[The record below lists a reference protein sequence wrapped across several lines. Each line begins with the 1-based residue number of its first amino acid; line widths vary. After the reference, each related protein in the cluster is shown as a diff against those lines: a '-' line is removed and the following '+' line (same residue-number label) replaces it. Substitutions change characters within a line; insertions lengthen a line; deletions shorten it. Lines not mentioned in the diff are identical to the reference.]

1 LGAVLV
7 VLGTVTAAVGVGEI
21 VTPAQLAAADN
32 GYGPGTG
39 PQAPTQHWGGAYV
52 LTGVPGY
59 GYCIFPGSASPTELP
74 TTPWSP
80 VAYPGSGVFSDGQMA
95 ALAYFAERYQ
105 GTGWNGYPVN
115 TTVAAIAQIAYTSAG
130 GTTPPGSRAPAALV
144 AAITAW
150 MTTYAGPWSI
160 SLTMTPPSGS
170 TFTANRN
177 YSGTVTV
184 RSATGAGVGGLQ
196 LTPPP
201 TGGPGANQISNFE
214 WLAGTTNAAGQLS
227 FVWNIGGVPPGGL
240 FSAQGMNVVGDAP
253 GTAPPAYGAPG
264 GSGGQLMMVSGASE
278 LLGTSFGGFVIT
290 TFSLTGTISITKAV
304 NDPAYY
310 GPGGAVFQIRDGFG
324 NVLDTLV
331 TDGNGNAGPSIPL
344 TATTTGTQYAV
355 VEVTAPPG
363 YQLAPPMVVTI
374 HPHTTTVASFTGT
387 DTELAVP
394 AALGA
399 AKVDATTGDPVA
411 GAVFDFRY
419 DSADNGVYDQD
430 LGSCTT
436 SGAGTCQPPTQNTA
450 GGWLP
455 GWYQVTETAAPPGYW
470 LDPATTVQT
479 VFLAP
484 GATAVASVTF
494 ADRFLGSLSLTKT
507 GNDTA
512 YWGIAGAAF
521 TVSGPAPSAA
531 VVGTL
536 TVGATGS
543 TNTLTGLVP
552 GTYHLAETTVPPGY
566 AAVTPITVAVTAG
579 HATTTTAAAD
589 AVQPGSLVVSKTDAA
604 TATALPGATFDVRY
618 DPTGS
623 GTYSVDLGSC
633 TTGASGTCSP
643 TANDGTGFLPGNYE
657 VVETTAPTGYYLPTP
672 PPTDH
677 VTVDPGAA
685 ATAAF
690 TDARLVPASF
700 TKVATGSVNPTQLV
714 LAGAVIDV
722 TAGATYGGTPVTTC
736 TTDVHG
742 NCTTTTV
749 LISGQPYCWSE
760 VTAPPGLAAGA
771 TGCFVADNAQGAQP
785 ITVTDAGEFVAI
797 AVKKVDAADPTTT
810 LPDAVFS
817 LYRQDGGT
825 GPNAPTPPAGAP
837 TEPGQTWVAQATT
850 DATGTATFPL
860 QFPGYAYCV
869 VEVQAPANYV
879 LSSTEHCTTVLQG
892 TTATPAPVTTVTVS
906 DTEAQATVAAHKFNA
921 ASPTTGIPG
930 AVYDLYVVGQG
941 APWGAPTTGPTGGA
955 AEPGDT
961 WWARGTTSSAGD
973 LSFTVPSGYSW
984 CFQEVT
990 APVDYTLD
998 PALHCTSTITTAT
1011 PAPTA
1016 TVALPETLAMVPL
1029 YGRKFDSANPHQMV
1043 PGATYELVGQGTVPP
1058 GWTPH
1063 TDPHTFPVPAGD
1075 WYYGDAT
1082 TNTQGMASWT
1092 VPAGYSWCMH
1102 EVASP
1107 PGYQPD
1113 AAWHCTAVITTAT
1126 APSTA
1131 TMALPEVA
1139 IVPPA
1144 PPVLAFTGG
1153 PPEWLIELGALFVLI
1168 GGTIVLV
1175 TRRRRGRGS
1184 STGSVPPT
1192 VPPGPPPASGPGAAA
1207 LLMTP
1212 GEMGPSFTVSSP
1224 ATPGADRLAG
1234 RAAPRGRWYSQVV
1247 VRLGRRRTRRG
1258 S

>member
-1 LGAVLV
+1 MHETTRQRSATRRLATRRLATRRRLAALGAVLV

-837 TEPGQTWVAQATT
+837 TEPGQTWVAQGT
-850 DATGTATFPL
+850 TGTTGIATFPL
-860 QFPGYAYCV
+860 QLPGYAYCV
-869 VEVQAPANYV
+869 VETQAPGNYV
-879 LSSTEHCTTVLQG
+879 LDPTERCTAVLQG
-892 TTATPAPVTTVTVS
+892 TTATPAPVTTLTVS
-906 DTEAQATVAAHKFNA
+906 DA
-921 ASPTTGIPG
+921 
-930 AVYDLYVVGQG
+930 
-941 APWGAPTTGPTGGA
+941 
-955 AEPGDT
+955 
-961 WWARGTTSSAGD
+961 
-973 LSFTVPSGYSW
+973 
-984 CFQEVT
+984 
-990 APVDYTLD
+990 
-998 PALHCTSTITTAT
+998 
-1011 PAPTA
+1011 
-1016 TVALPETLAMVPL
+1016 
-1029 YGRKFDSANPHQMV
+1029 
-1043 PGATYELVGQGTVPP
+1043 
-1058 GWTPH
+1058 
-1063 TDPHTFPVPAGD
+1063 
-1075 WYYGDAT
+1075 
-1082 TNTQGMASWT
+1082 
-1092 VPAGYSWCMH
+1092 
-1102 EVASP
+1102 
-1107 PGYQPD
+1107 
-1113 AAWHCTAVITTAT
+1113 
-1126 APSTA
+1126 
-1131 TMALPEVA
+1131 
-1139 IVPPA
+1139 
-1144 PPVLAFTGG
+1144 
-1153 PPEWLIELGALFVLI
+1153 
-1168 GGTIVLV
+1168 
-1175 TRRRRGRGS
+1175 
-1184 STGSVPPT
+1184 
-1192 VPPGPPPASGPGAAA
+1192 
-1207 LLMTP
+1207 
-1212 GEMGPSFTVSSP
+1212 
-1224 ATPGADRLAG
+1224 
-1234 RAAPRGRWYSQVV
+1234 
-1247 VRLGRRRTRRG
+1247 
-1258 S
+1258 

>member
-1 LGAVLV
+1 MHETTARRRSAARRRFAAFGAILV
-7 VLGTVTAAVGVGEI
+7 VLGTVTTAVGVGEI
-21 VTPAQLAAADN
+21 VTPALPAAADN

-59 GYCIFPGSASPTELP
+59 AYCIFPGSASPAELP

-105 GTGWNGYPVN
+105 GTGWGGYSVD

-144 AAITAW
+144 AAVTAW
-150 MTTYAGPWSI
+150 ITTYAGPWTV
-160 SLTMTPPSGS
+160 SLTMTPSSGS
-170 TFTANRN
+170 AFTTNRN
-177 YSGTVTV
+177 YSGTVIV
-184 RSATGAGVGGLQ
+184 RSATGAGVSGLQ
-196 LTPPP
+196 ITPPP
-201 TGGPGANQISNFE
+201 TGGPGANQISNFG

-227 FVWNIGGVPPGGL
+227 FVWNISGVPPGGL

-278 LLGTSFGGFVIT
+278 VLGTGFGGVT
-290 TFSLTGTISITKAV
+290 SSATVLTGTISIAKAV

-331 TDGNGNAGPSIPL
+331 TNGAGNAGPSVTL

-355 VEVTAPPG
+355 VEVAAPPG
-363 YQLAPPMVVTI
+363 YQLAPPIVVTI
-374 HPHTTTVASFTGT
+374 HPHTTTLASFSGPS
-387 DTELAVP
+387 TELAVP

-399 AKVDATTGDPVA
+399 AKVDATTGDPAA

-419 DSADNGVYDQD
+419 DRADDGVYDQD

-455 GWYQVTETAAPPGYW
+455 GWYQVTETTPPPGYW

-484 GATAVASVTF
+484 GSAAVASVTF
-494 ADRFLGSLSLTKT
+494 ADPFLGSLSLTKT

-512 YWGIAGAAF
+512 YWGIAGAVF
-521 TVSGPAPSAA
+521 TVTGPTPSSA

-552 GTYHLAETTVPPGY
+552 GTYHLVETTVPPGY
-566 AAVTPITVAVTAG
+566 SAVTPFTVAVVAG

-589 AVQPGSLVVSKTDAA
+589 AVQPGTLVVSKTDAA
-604 TATALPGATFDVRY
+604 TAAALPGATFDVRY

-633 TTGASGTCSP
+633 TTDASGTCSP
-643 TANDGTGFLPGNYE
+643 VPNDGTGFLPGNYE
-657 VVETTAPTGYYLPTP
+657 VVETAAPTGYYRPTP

-677 VTVDPGAA
+677 VTVDPAVS

-690 TDARLVPASF
+690 TDALLVPASF

-722 TAGATYGGTPVTTC
+722 TAGTTFGGTPVATC
-736 TTDVHG
+736 TTDIHG

-760 VTAPPGLAAGA
+760 VTAPPGLAATA

-797 AVKKVDAADPTTT
+797 AVKKVDAADLTAT

-825 GPNAPTPPAGAP
+825 GPNAPTPPAGVP
-837 TEPGQTWVAQATT
+837 SEPGQTWVAQAIT
-850 DATGTATFPL
+850 DAGGMATFPL
-860 QFPGYAYCV
+860 QLPGYAYCV
-869 VEVQAPANYV
+869 VETRAPANYG
-879 LSSTEHCTTVLQG
+879 LDSTEHCTTVLAG
-892 TTATPAPVTTVTVS
+892 TTATPAPVTTVTVT
-906 DTEAQATVAAHKFNA
+906 DAEAQATVAAHKFNSA
-921 ASPTTGIPG
+921 MPTTGIPG
-930 AVYDLYVVGQG
+930 AVYDLYVVGHG
-941 APWGAPTTGPTGGA
+941 APSGAPSAAPTGA
-955 AEPGDT
+955 ATEPGDT
-961 WWARGTTSSAGD
+961 WWARGTTSSTGD

-984 CFQEVT
+984 CFHEVT
-990 APVDYTLD
+990 APVDYSLD
-998 PALHCTSTITTAT
+998 PALHCTARITTDTAT
-1011 PAPTA
+1011 STG
-1016 TVALPETLAMVPL
+1016 TVALPETLALVEVFAH
-1029 YGRKFDSANPHQMV
+1029 KFNSLDPGTAV
-1043 PGATYELVGQGTVPP
+1043 PGATYELAGQGPLPP
-1058 GWTPH
+1058 GWSAPA
-1063 TDPHTFPVPAGD
+1063 DPDGDPVPTGD
-1075 WYYGDAT
+1075 WYVGLATTDGQGDA
-1082 TNTQGMASWT
+1082 SWS
-1092 VPAGYSWCMH
+1092 VPAGYSWCLH
-1102 EVASP
+1102 EVSVPA
-1107 PGYQPD
+1107 GYQPD
-1113 AAWHCTAVITTAT
+1113 PSWHCTAVISTTTTPA
-1126 APSTA
+1126 AA
-1131 TMALPEVA
+1131 TMALPETPV
-1139 IVPPA
+1139 PA
-1144 PPVLAFTGG
+1144 PALPSLPYTGG
-1153 PPEWLIELGALFVLI
+1153 PEAWQAALGGAFLLSGGVLL
-1168 GGTIVLV
+1168 LV
-1175 TRRRRGRGS
+1175 ARRRKRPVPDATSGQRPGGRDG
-1184 STGSVPPT
+1184 
-1192 VPPGPPPASGPGAAA
+1192 
-1207 LLMTP
+1207 
-1212 GEMGPSFTVSSP
+1212 
-1224 ATPGADRLAG
+1224 
-1234 RAAPRGRWYSQVV
+1234 
-1247 VRLGRRRTRRG
+1247 
-1258 S
+1258 